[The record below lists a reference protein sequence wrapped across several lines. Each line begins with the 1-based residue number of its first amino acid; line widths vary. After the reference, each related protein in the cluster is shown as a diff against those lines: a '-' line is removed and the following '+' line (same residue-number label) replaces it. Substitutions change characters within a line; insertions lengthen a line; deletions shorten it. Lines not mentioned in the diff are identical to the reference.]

1 MKQAGEE
8 LLTVA
13 EIAEE
18 MKSSRATVTSLIR
31 KGDLIAMRWGRT
43 WRVRRSD
50 LNIYLQ
56 GNSNQQTAE
65 VVVEAEVN

>member
-43 WRVRRSD
+43 WRVKRSD
-50 LNIYLQ
+50 LNVYLQ